1 MQVAFMKRI
10 EKDGKFYR
18 LRRGKLVE
26 IPAEW
31 VGKVA
36 TPQTIRSR
44 ASKQT
49 GKVAREVKYDYNHN
63 VKDREIE
70 IAEKF
75 ASEELRNMHRKM
87 Q

>member
-1 MQVAFMKRI
+1 MKRI
-10 EKDGKFYR
+10 ERDGKFYR

-31 VGKVA
+31 VGEV
-36 TPQTIRSR
+36 TSRQSIRSR
-44 ASKQT
+44 PSKQI

-70 IAEKF
+70 IADEF
-75 ASEELRNMHRKM
+75 AAQDLRDMHRKRF
-87 Q
+87 